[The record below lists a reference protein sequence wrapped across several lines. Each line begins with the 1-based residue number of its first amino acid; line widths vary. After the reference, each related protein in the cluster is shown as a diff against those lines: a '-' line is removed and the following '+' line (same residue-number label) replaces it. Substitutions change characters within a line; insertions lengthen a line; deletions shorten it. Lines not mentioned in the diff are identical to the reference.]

1 LNQYF
6 NHLGK
11 HISEFGGFI
20 DSYSGDEIL
29 ALFAVPAHHAV
40 DAGIK
45 MAQALWTF
53 NQESANKNRPI
64 LKMGIGVNTGPLV
77 LGTMGAYDRMQCSV
91 LGDTV
96 NLGSRIEQLTKVY
109 GAQFLIGENTF
120 KALENPGKYSIR
132 MVDRVAVKGKAQA
145 VSLYEILDAE
155 EPNRK
160 EAKEKTKVL
169 LQEGMEAFFG
179 RDFVL
184 AFDLFS
190 QGMLKDPEDPVFEI
204 FANRSQRYLEN
215 PPPNDWKGYESLYSK

>member
-1 LNQYF
+1 
-6 NHLGK
+6 
-11 HISEFGGFI
+11 
-20 DSYSGDEIL
+20 
-29 ALFAVPAHHAV
+29 
-40 DAGIK
+40 
-45 MAQALWTF
+45 
-53 NQESANKNRPI
+53 
-64 LKMGIGVNTGPLV
+64 
-77 LGTMGAYDRMQCSV
+77 
-91 LGDTV
+91 
-96 NLGSRIEQLTKVY
+96 
-109 GAQFLIGENTF
+109 
-120 KALENPGKYSIR
+120 YSIR

-179 RDFVL
+179 RDFAL